1 MSDDTQ
7 LVERVEAKLNLERA
21 ASITVTNDA
30 GGLAETLDY
39 AQIFEVAKFMATSGP
54 MVPSF
59 CQGRP
64 GVCLGIVL
72 QAREWR
78 MMPYQVARMAYVVSN
93 RKTGEQVVS
102 YMSQLIHAVIES
114 RAPIA
119 DRLSVHYDGEGDD
132 LTCTVSAPLRN
143 RDGTPGRV
151 VELTSPT
158 LGERKRALR
167 MKITVGDDGEEASV
181 KGSPLWVT
189 KPKQQLFYD
198 TSRDWARMFFPDVL
212 MGVYSREEMEDQGWT
227 EKRIPPASAAEP
239 DSGFT
244 RRLTSQAISLGLLRW
259 GNSPLLEVALK
270 VKGPPSDTSRLIAR
284 TAIEACG
291 IEEARA
297 RIAALEETLTE
308 SRAWLNA
315 SLGLVEGDDGPP
327 NWDGIREHIEEI
339 DAILTPAQQMDR
351 ITGEND
357 GLTAALNEAQA

>member
-21 ASITVTNDA
+21 ASITVTDDA

-143 RDGTPGRV
+143 RDGTPGRIV
-151 VELTSPT
+151 SLTSPT

-167 MKITVGDDGEEASV
+167 VKITVGDDGEEASV

-244 RRLTSQAISLGLLRW
+244 RRLTSQAISRAGFD
-259 GNSPLLEVALK
+259 LK
-270 VKGPPSDTSRLIAR
+270 GV
-284 TAIEACG
+284 E
-291 IEEARA
+291 EEAE
-297 RIAALEETLTE
+297 RIKNGEPEPASKGTRRVKAKAEPAPAETE
-308 SRAWLNA
+308 
-315 SLGLVEGDDGPP
+315 VV
-327 NWDGIREHIEEI
+327 
-339 DAILTPAQQMDR
+339 
-351 ITGEND
+351 
-357 GLTAALNEAQA
+357 TAAPETEESSPAPSEGLGEAST